1 MIPGGAELHPGPK
14 MEQKLVKVL
23 EFMVEKTEEEKGI
36 RERLEKNKFSLNTRV
51 KVDIMNGSTKTVMK
65 EGKES

>member
-1 MIPGGAELHPGPK
+1 MV
-14 MEQKLVKVL
+14 KLI

-36 RERLEKNKFSLNTRV
+36 SERLEKNKFSLNTGV
-51 KVDIMNGSTKTVMK
+51 KVDIMNGSNKIVME